1 MCSRCR
7 KIGNTGDSSR
17 GGLEKLGPR
26 HARRIES
33 YRDRSPRRF
42 TLDTFA
48 RRRRKSLAS
57 GVDASKIVRVG
68 NIMIDTLV
76 AMKPAVESSQ
86 FLESISLE
94 HDSHA
99 MVTLHRP
106 SNVDDPATLGVLLNE
121 LLNVAQ
127 KMDLIW
133 PLHPRTKARIESLG
147 RMDELLEN
155 KAIHLMGPLGYID
168 FMNGIMHSK
177 CVITDSG
184 GIQKRRPGFV
194 YHALPCA
201 QIQNVPSPSRRNQCP
216 GHSGDASGGIGKN

>member
-1 MCSRCR
+1 
-7 KIGNTGDSSR
+7 
-17 GGLEKLGPR
+17 
-26 HARRIES
+26 
-33 YRDRSPRRF
+33 
-42 TLDTFA
+42 
-48 RRRRKSLAS
+48 
-57 GVDASKIVRVG
+57 
-68 NIMIDTLV
+68 MIDTLV

-133 PLHPRTKARIESLG
+133 PLRTRTKARIESLG

-168 FMNGIMHSK
+168 FMHGIMHSK

-184 GIQKRRPGFV
+184 GIQEETTWPHFV
-194 YHALPCA
+194 YHASPCA
-201 QIQNVPSPSRRNQCP
+201 QIQNVQSPSRKEPMYSLLQRRFKRN
-216 GHSGDASGGIGKN
+216 